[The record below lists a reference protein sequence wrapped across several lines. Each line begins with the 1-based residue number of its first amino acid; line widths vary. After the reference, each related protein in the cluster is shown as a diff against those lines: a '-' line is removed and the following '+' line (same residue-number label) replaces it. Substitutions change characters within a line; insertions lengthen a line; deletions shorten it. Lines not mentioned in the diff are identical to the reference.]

1 MLLRQIEDDV
11 MVKKK
16 SKWDQFKA
24 LAFELIRKK
33 TEDEQRDS
41 VSVRSR
47 KAFAIELPIFTALL
61 YLYFFLVL
69 SFLSNWLK
77 NLFDQNKLIYALVAL
92 ALIAG
97 QGGFLEVIIVAVRRA
112 VKSKIK

>member
-1 MLLRQIEDDV
+1 
-11 MVKKK
+11 VKKK
-16 SKWDQFKA
+16 SKWNQFKA
-24 LAFELIRKK
+24 LAFELIRRK
-33 TEDEQRDS
+33 TKEELRDS
-41 VSVRSR
+41 VPAPTAIV
-47 KAFAIELPIFTALL
+47 IELLTFTALL

-69 SFLSNWLK
+69 SFLSNRLK

-97 QGGFLEVIIVAVRRA
+97 QSGFLEVIMVAVRRA